1 MFSIV
6 IPLYNKELSVTN
18 TLQSVLNQTFR
29 EFEVVII
36 NDGSTDKSVEKVEAF
51 IDHRIRLIHQANAG
65 VSAARNRGIEEAKY
79 EWVCFLDADDLWN
92 KDYLQHLNETI
103 STNKKI
109 KVISS
114 GFTLFH
120 SDKNKVPNIPNCEGF
135 EDYFSVF
142 LSNKRTVTHSS
153 AICVNKDVFKNVG
166 LFNNS
171 LTHGEDIE
179 MWERIAFKYDF
190 YFINKALTYYKLD
203 AENMAT
209 KMSKDINQ
217 TRIYTIDKKKFR
229 TPKQIEYFHFNI
241 NEAAFKIIK
250 SKQIINFLRLM
261 FKQMN
266 IYWLVS
272 FPTYII
278 RHKILT
284 RSSYTIG

>member
-6 IPLYNKELSVTN
+6 IPLYNKELSIPK
-18 TLQSVLNQTFR
+18 TLQSVLNQTFVA
-29 EFEVVII
+29 FEVVIV

-51 IDHRIRLIHQANAG
+51 NDPRIRLIHQVNAG

-79 EWVCFLDADDLWN
+79 EWICFLDADDLWD
-92 KDYLQHLNETI
+92 KDYLQYLNETI
-103 STNKKI
+103 STNKDI

-114 GFTLFH
+114 GFTLFY
-120 SDKNKVPNIPNCEGF
+120 SDKNKVPNIPNCEGI

-190 YFINKALTYYKLD
+190 YFINKTLTFYKLD

-209 KMSKDINQ
+209 KKNKAIHK
-217 TRIYTIDKKKFR
+217 TRIYTIDKKKFK

-241 NEAAFKIIK
+241 NEAAFNIIK

-266 IYWLVS
+266 ISWVVL
-272 FPTYII
+272 FPAYIVK
-278 RHKILT
+278 HKIL
-284 RSSYTIG
+284 SKSYLIG